1 MARSMGPG
9 GTIAKESLCLDVPL
23 GVFFLELPDD
33 KSNNEPLT
41 LVDLPSDDDEDEESR
56 HCASPV
62 CGGVQLVVAEKAMRH
77 TTSPCVWL
85 PADRETPHWAQRP
98 TLT

>member
-56 HCASPV
+56 LEELLIAPAQSVAV
-62 CGGVQLVVAEKAMRH
+62 CNSL
-77 TTSPCVWL
+77 S
-85 PADRETPHWAQRP
+85 QRRR
-98 TLT
+98 

>member
-41 LVDLPSDDDEDEESR
+41 LVDLPSDDDEDEES
-56 HCASPV
+56 HLEELLIAPA
-62 CGGVQLVVAEKAMRH
+62 QFVAEKAMRH

>member
-9 GTIAKESLCLDVPL
+9 GAIAKESLCLDVPL

-56 HCASPV
+56 LEELLIAPAQFVAV
-62 CGGVQLVVAEKAMRH
+62 CNSL
-77 TTSPCVWL
+77 S
-85 PADRETPHWAQRP
+85 QRRR
-98 TLT
+98 

>member
-9 GTIAKESLCLDVPL
+9 GAIAKESLCLDVPL
-23 GVFFLELPDD
+23 GVFFLELLDD

-56 HCASPV
+56 LEELLIAPAQFVAV
-62 CGGVQLVVAEKAMRH
+62 CHSL
-77 TTSPCVWL
+77 S
-85 PADRETPHWAQRP
+85 QRRR
-98 TLT
+98 

>member
-23 GVFFLELPDD
+23 GVFFLELLDD

-56 HCASPV
+56 LEELLIAPA
-62 CGGVQLVVAEKAMRH
+62 QFVA
-77 TTSPCVWL
+77 VWNSL
-85 PADRETPHWAQRP
+85 SQRRR
-98 TLT
+98 